1 MKDQTLISPT
11 SRTTIRRLPELANHD
26 RAMLYRIVDDAYVCH
41 IAFGDGQDTHCIP
54 TAHWRRGDDLYI
66 HGSNGSRM
74 IKALSAGTQ
83 ASVAITLL
91 DGLVLARSAFS
102 HSMNYRSALIYGRF
116 DAVEGSAEKLA
127 VLDAFMDKIAAGRK
141 HEARPGNSKE
151 INATSVLRI
160 SLAEAAVKV
169 SDSLPSDKEEDLSL
183 AVWAGVLP
191 LKTTRGT
198 PVHADGNDGVPVPDY
213 VRNWAD

>member
-74 IKALSAGTQ
+74 IKALSAGVQ

-102 HSMNYRSALIYGRF
+102 HSMNYRSAVIYGQF

-127 VLDAFMDKIAAGRK
+127 ALDAFMDKIAAGRK

>member
-1 MKDQTLISPT
+1 MKDQAILSPT
-11 SRTTIRRLPELANHD
+11 SRTTIRRLPELANRD

-41 IAFGDGQDTHCIP
+41 IAFNDGQDTHCIP
-54 TAHWRRGDDLYI
+54 TAHWRRDDNLYI

-74 IKALSAGTQ
+74 IKALTTGAQ
-83 ASVAITLL
+83 ACVAITLL

-102 HSMNYRSALIYGRF
+102 HSMNYRSAVIYGQF
-116 DAVEGSAEKLA
+116 EMVEGGVEKLA
-127 VLDAFMDKIAAGRK
+127 ALDAFMDKIAAGRK

-160 SLAEAAVKV
+160 PLAEAAVKI

-183 AVWAGVLP
+183 AVWAGILP
-191 LKTTRGT
+191 LKMTRGT
-198 PVHADGNDGVPVPDY
+198 PVHADGDVPVPDY